1 MRVTILLMLCSLVWV
16 QAATAQPVD
25 GELLRT
31 PGCDLDAD
39 GNGMPDDWS
48 TSDKQI
54 KWQEKVYLSKDY
66 EIVSVPKAY
75 VLATQ
80 DLTLKPGQQYNL
92 RITARGT
99 GGANLGALIMHG
111 PQRPQREMSLLWNV
125 EPAEK
130 YEDYVVTFTAPNPAC
145 RLFLYNVSKT
155 GTVFYDKVSL
165 REGSPDQLII
175 QQLSLRKI
183 DQALNEPPA
192 TRHLPYARP
201 LAGGPL
207 KAFITLRSIRNYREA
222 LELGQRLELDMDVL
236 DTGYN
241 GDQAVS
247 FTGRQAMK
255 RLEDSYYEVYVVA
268 SKLTKPA
275 AKLIRQK
282 VEAGAGLVVIEGFGQ
297 VGALMDAGQL
307 QKAPDTHYVLSGVPW
322 DLMPEK
328 VLQSVQVGQLGKGR
342 VVRLNVPIDMGR
354 VWGLIP
360 VDLNLDAW
368 LSRQFAYWEWW
379 LSLIARSA
387 QWAARGEPAV
397 TMSCKET
404 DPLKVRL
411 QVAGAPAGA
420 KADVIY
426 RSSQEFRF
434 DEPDL
439 RLPAQEVPLA
449 ADGSLELRAP
459 QGFPAAAPTLAEVM
473 VRNPQGQTLCWG
485 SYPISRI
492 YQAKLTSVATDKQ
505 TYWPGQVVKVTAK
518 VECHITPVDL
528 SVEAK
533 LIDAFG
539 RDVATVRGK
548 VVDGMAQVALPL
560 SHPICVQHRAFV
572 RLLAGGKEQDTRW
585 VPVRV
590 PELGQKLAAEDYVA
604 TTWGPGAMCPLVM
617 EYFGDRTRDLDL
629 NSEFAINGY
638 LAGEHG
644 MLGAGYSGGGG
655 AFREE
660 PHAGDVRRKC
670 LSDPAVVAEYTK
682 AAKET
687 AAKQM
692 IEGPYAVGITDEA
705 FLSYHNERQ
714 ELCFSPFCQERFRKW
729 LQVRYPSLE
738 ALNAQWGT
746 NYGAWD
752 EVKGIKTE
760 EARARENASQFVDFR
775 TFMTDVWVD
784 ACRTITDAY
793 HEVAPGIPMGHTN
806 TFGVNPFN
814 GNDYWKLA
822 TQTGFGWGQEYS
834 EAIKDGGNKAIFDL
848 WRSFV
853 ETPEARQ
860 SRLPQREPFF
870 NYGWV
875 GYDRTAQ
882 AAHYEPWWLA
892 LHGSR
897 GVSYFATVA
906 LDAPRGTSWS
916 LVHPT
921 LSLTGYSKAVQ
932 EALPDL
938 REGVGKLLMDY
949 SRQQPQVAL
958 LWSHPSMLVAW
969 CESQSDEPG
978 DPSERPGVDA
988 YGSWFA
994 SAFHFRQH
1002 LNNLQL
1008 DYQYVTPDQIL
1019 KSDILK
1025 SYPMLILPFTIAAD
1039 EALVAKLEQYVQD
1052 GGMLVGDLRCLRT
1065 DAHGKPEAGTALQRL
1080 FGVSRTGKPDYGP
1093 TTLKFT
1099 AQAEGI
1105 DLSGRKLALYGREGL
1120 EATGAQALAAHATGE
1135 PAVLWQRHGKGL
1147 SLYLNFNLPRYDGG
1161 VRELLRQVV
1170 ERAGVRRGLT
1180 VEQLSGDTPPR
1191 AYELNTFTRGPITVY
1206 GLIRDFRRVEDS
1218 DPVRVNF
1225 GQTAHVYDMR
1235 ARKYL
1240 GQVASTQL
1248 ALPPGDTALY
1258 ACLPYSVSAMRVTV
1272 PAKLAPGGELAVAA
1286 KLTADGKPGD
1296 HVFHVELISP
1306 QGQAVWQYR
1315 TNHLAPAGTL
1325 NVRLPLALNEARG
1338 QWTVKVRDVLTGVEG
1353 EGKVRVE

>member
-1 MRVTILLMLCSLVWV
+1 MRVTTLLLLGSLLW
-16 QAATAQPVD
+16 TCPTFAQPVD
-25 GELLRT
+25 GELLRN
-31 PGCDLDAD
+31 PGFDVDAD

-48 TSDKQI
+48 ASDKSI

-66 EIVSVPKAY
+66 EIVSVPRAY

-99 GGANLGALIMHG
+99 GGANLGALLLHG

-125 EPAEK
+125 EPTDK
-130 YEDYVVTFTAPNPAC
+130 YEDYIVTFKAPNPAC
-145 RLFLYNVSKT
+145 QLFLYNVSRT
-155 GTVFYDKVSL
+155 GTMFYDKVSL
-165 REGSPDQLII
+165 REGSPDQFII

-192 TRHLPYARP
+192 TPHLPYAQP

-207 KAFITLRSIRNYREA
+207 KAFIALRSIRTYRDA
-222 LELGQRLELDMDVL
+222 LELGQRVELDMDVI
-236 DTGYN
+236 DTGYY

-255 RLEDSYYEVYVVA
+255 RLDSDYYEVYIVA

-282 VEAGAGLVVIEGFGQ
+282 VEAGAGLVVVEGFGQ
-297 VGALMDAGQL
+297 AGALMDAGQL
-307 QKAPDTHYVLSGVPW
+307 QKAPDAHYVLSGVPW

-342 VVRLNVPIDMGR
+342 VVRLNFPIDQGR

-360 VDLNLDAW
+360 VDLNLEAW
-368 LSRQFAYWEWW
+368 QSRQFAYWEWW
-379 LSLIARSA
+379 LSLVARSA

-397 TMSCKET
+397 TIEAKED
-404 DPLKVRL
+404 DPLKLRL
-411 QVAGAPAGA
+411 QVTGAPAGA
-420 KADVIY
+420 KAEVIY
-426 RSSQEFRF
+426 RSRQEFRF
-434 DEPDL
+434 DAPDL

-459 QGFPAAAPTLAEVM
+459 QGFPAAAPTLAEVV

-485 SYPISRI
+485 SYALNRI
-492 YQAKLTSVATDKQ
+492 CQARLASVATDKQ
-505 TYWPGQVVKVTAK
+505 TYGPGEVVNLTVKVDRL
-518 VECHITPVDL
+518 VRPLDL
-528 SVEAK
+528 TVEAK

-539 RDVATVRGK
+539 RDVAIVRGK
-548 VVDGMAQVALPL
+548 PADDKVQLALPL
-560 SHPICVQHRAFV
+560 THPICVQHRAFV
-572 RLLAGGKEQDTRW
+572 RLLAGDAEQDTRW

-590 PELGQKLAAEDYVA
+590 PELGQKLAGADYVA

-617 EYFGDRTRDLDL
+617 EYFGNRTRELDL

-644 MLGAGYSGGGG
+644 ALGAGYSGGGG

-670 LSDPAVVAEYTK
+670 LSDPAVVAEYT
-682 AAKET
+682 AQAKEA

-746 NYGAWD
+746 AYGKWD
-752 EVKGIKTE
+752 EVKGVKTE
-760 EARARENASQFVDFR
+760 EARTRENFSQFVDFR

-784 ACRTITDAY
+784 ACRNITDAY
-793 HEVAPGIPMGHTN
+793 HEVAPRIPMGHTN

-853 ETPEARQ
+853 ETSEARQ
-860 SRLPQREPFF
+860 SRLPQRDPFF
-870 NYGWV
+870 NYGWI
-875 GYDRTAQ
+875 GYDRTER

-897 GVSYFATVA
+897 GVSYYATVS
-906 LDAPRGTSWS
+906 LDAPRGVSWS

-921 LSLTGYSKAVQ
+921 LSLTEYSKAVQ
-932 EALPDL
+932 ETLPDL
-938 REGVGKLLMDY
+938 REGVGKLLMEY
-949 SRQQPQVAL
+949 TRQQPQVAL
-958 LWSHPSMLVAW
+958 LWSHPSMLVSW
-969 CESQSDEPG
+969 CESQSDEAG
-978 DPSERPGVDA
+978 DPGERPGVDA

-1019 KSDILK
+1019 KSDILG

-1039 EALVAKLEQYVQD
+1039 EALVAKLEQYVQN
-1052 GGMLVGDLRCLRT
+1052 GGVLVGDLRCLRT
-1065 DAHGKPEAGTALQRL
+1065 DAHGKPEAGMALQRL

-1093 TTLKFT
+1093 TTLKFV
-1099 AQAEGI
+1099 AKAEGI
-1105 DLSGRKLALYGREGL
+1105 DMGNRELALYGREGL
-1120 EATGAQALAAHATGE
+1120 EAAGAQALATHATGE

-1147 SLYLNFNLPRYDGG
+1147 SLYLNFNLPRYDEG

-1170 ERAGVRRGLT
+1170 QRAGVRREVT
-1180 VEQLSGDTPPR
+1180 VEQLTGDTQLR

-1225 GQTAHVYDMR
+1225 GQATHVYDMR

-1240 GQVASTQL
+1240 GKVATTQL
-1248 ALPPGDTALY
+1248 TLPPGDTALY
-1258 ACLPYSVSAMRVTV
+1258 ACLPYSVSALRVTV
-1272 PAKLAPGGELAVAA
+1272 PAKVAPGAELPVAT

-1296 HVFHVELISP
+1296 HVFHVALVNP

-1315 TNHLAPAGTL
+1315 ANHLAPAGTL
-1325 NVRLPLALNEARG
+1325 NVKLPLALNEARG